1 MSNSKLSDA
10 FQSSTAGIEHVTVPM
25 SLPYDRLVNAFE
37 AELGHLDP
45 AVTKA
50 LVERRASWGEV
61 EKEIERIGGVHGL
74 MVIAS
79 ANQGVMTSLSG
90 KMKRCL
96 LYLIGN
102 PVIADKIIAID
113 VRASFYVPFRVAIF
127 DRGNDGTVISY
138 DRPSSFLAVLGR
150 PELNEFR
157 QPARSEDRRA
167 DRGAAKEGMKPLPST
182 ARLVLRAAN
191 SALGSAFGPRR

>member
-1 MSNSKLSDA
+1 MMSNSKLSDA
-10 FQSSTAGIEHVTVPM
+10 FQSSTAGIEHVTVSM
-25 SLPYDRLVNAFE
+25 SLPYDRLVSAFE

-79 ANQGVMTSLSG
+79 ANQGVVTSLSG

-127 DRGNDGTVISY
+127 DRGTRRHQL
-138 DRPSSFLAVLGR
+138 RPSLFVSCSAWPTR
-150 PELNEFR
+150 AERIR

>member
-1 MSNSKLSDA
+1 MSNNKLSDA
-10 FQSSTAGIEHVTVPM
+10 FQSSTAGIEHVTVSM
-25 SLPYDRLVNAFE
+25 SLPYDRLVSAFE

-79 ANQGVMTSLSG
+79 ANQGVVTSLSG

-96 LYLIGN
+96 LYLSRQSSN
-102 PVIADKIIAID
+102 RRQDHRHRCSREFLCAV
-113 VRASFYVPFRVAIF
+113 SCCHFR
-127 DRGNDGTVISY
+127 
-138 DRPSSFLAVLGR
+138 
-150 PELNEFR
+150 
-157 QPARSEDRRA
+157 
-167 DRGAAKEGMKPLPST
+167 
-182 ARLVLRAAN
+182 
-191 SALGSAFGPRR
+191 

>member
-1 MSNSKLSDA
+1 MMSNSKLSDA

-25 SLPYDRLVNAFE
+25 SLPYDRLVSAFE

-74 MVIAS
+74 MVIAI
-79 ANQGVMTSLSG
+79 ANQGVVTSLSG

-127 DRGNDGTVISY
+127 DRGNDGAVISY
-138 DRPSSFLAVLGR
+138 DRPSSFLAALGR
-150 PELNEFR
+150 PELNEFGNLLD
-157 QPARSEDRRA
+157 QKIEGLI
-167 DRGAAKEGMKPLPST
+167 GA
-182 ARLVLRAAN
+182 LRKKA
-191 SALGSAFGPRR
+191 

>member
-1 MSNSKLSDA
+1 MMSNSKLSDA
-10 FQSSTAGIEHVTVPM
+10 FQSSTAGIEHVTVSM
-25 SLPYDRLVNAFE
+25 SLPYDRLVSAFE

-79 ANQGVMTSLSG
+79 ANQGVVTSLSG

-127 DRGNDGTVISY
+127 DRNDGAVISY
-138 DRPSSFLAVLGR
+138 DRPSSFLAALGR
-150 PELNEFR
+150 PELNEFGNLLD
-157 QPARSEDRRA
+157 QKIEGLI
-167 DRGAAKEGMKPLPST
+167 GA
-182 ARLVLRAAN
+182 LRKKA
-191 SALGSAFGPRR
+191 

>member
-25 SLPYDRLVNAFE
+25 SLPYDRLVSAFE
-37 AELGHLDP
+37 AELGHLD

-50 LVERRASWGEV
+50 LVERRAIWGEV

-74 MVIAS
+74 IVIAS
-79 ANQGVMTSLSG
+79 ANQGVVTSLSG

-127 DRGNDGTVISY
+127 DRGNDGAVISY
-138 DRPSSFLAVLGR
+138 DRPSSFLAALGR
-150 PELNEFR
+150 PELNEFGNLLD
-157 QPARSEDRRA
+157 QKIEGLI
-167 DRGAAKEGMKPLPST
+167 GA
-182 ARLVLRAAN
+182 LRKKA
-191 SALGSAFGPRR
+191 